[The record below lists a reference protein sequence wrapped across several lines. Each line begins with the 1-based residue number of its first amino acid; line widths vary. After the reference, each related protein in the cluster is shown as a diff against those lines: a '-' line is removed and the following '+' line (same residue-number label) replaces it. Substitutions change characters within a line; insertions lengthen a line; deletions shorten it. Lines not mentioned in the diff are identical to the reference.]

1 MYPSHSRNVVGN
13 RSADQHGRDC
23 KERKP
28 NEKSAEPPPP
38 MQHIAPLS
46 KSLVRSIRLRL
57 LVSNITAAHGA
68 VSNASVTAFGFRAIT
83 LR

>member
-1 MYPSHSRNVVGN
+1 
-13 RSADQHGRDC
+13 
-23 KERKP
+23 
-28 NEKSAEPPPP
+28 

-57 LVSNITAAHGA
+57 LVCNTTAAHGA